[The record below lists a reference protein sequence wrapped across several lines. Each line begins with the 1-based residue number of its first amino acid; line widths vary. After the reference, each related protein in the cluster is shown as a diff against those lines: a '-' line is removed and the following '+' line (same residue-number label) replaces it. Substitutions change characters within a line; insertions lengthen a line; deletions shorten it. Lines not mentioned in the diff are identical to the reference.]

1 MRDGSLDFWFE
12 PQQKGFN
19 RPLQI
24 GRVNP
29 AESLEKAQLSRV
41 DHVPGDVIVA
51 AADGLFDNL
60 FDDEIAA
67 LVTSLHDARLTG
79 STAKETAD
87 ALEDAAVAAFSSA
100 QVTPFALAIKE
111 AGFRH
116 GDGKKDDV
124 TVVVIKVRSG
134 FGFLR
139 SSFIPLS
146 ISVDFRCRR

>member
-1 MRDGSLDFWFE
+1 MTREDGSLAFRSE

-41 DHVPGDVIVA
+41 DLGRGDVIVA

-67 LVTSLHDARLTG
+67 LVTSLHDAHLPG

-87 ALEDAAVAAFSSA
+87 ATVAAFSSA
-100 QVTPFALAIKE
+100 QVTPFALAIK
-111 AGFRH
+111 AARFRH
-116 GDGKKDDV
+116 ADALLLSLQFGVGGVKNLSENDVWSGKASDERPKA
-124 TVVVIKVRSG
+124 
-134 FGFLR
+134 
-139 SSFIPLS
+139 
-146 ISVDFRCRR
+146 RR